1 MLPKTRYAFFALLSS
16 LTLMLSACGS
26 SASNDSIIA
35 TSVAMTVQAQ
45 NTQEAAFTPTN
56 LPATD
61 VPPLLFSP
69 TPGITHVPPT
79 APPASSSDIKPCYS
93 ADFVSDVTIPDGTIV
108 SPGQTFWKTWRVTNS
123 GSCAWDSSYKFVF
136 MDGDIMGGGY
146 VYSFPGAAAPG
157 QTVDIPIQLYA
168 PQAAGTYTGTWAIEA
183 PDKTIFGVGQY
194 SQPLSVKVVVVTG
207 TPANNRTASP
217 YGVADVTYNDVIR
230 VCKKANTLW
239 TYSANISS
247 NGPVTVIFTWEQ
259 SDGHNFPNN
268 KITFTDATTVTRS
281 NDWQQGIASSTNP
294 RWVRLVVTSP
304 TYQEFPKLA
313 IPPLCGY

>member
-1 MLPKTRYAFFALLSS
+1 MLPKTRYVFFALLSS
-16 LTLMLSACGS
+16 LTLILSACGS

-35 TSVAMTVQAQ
+35 TSVAMTVQVQ

-56 LPATD
+56 PPATD

-69 TPGITHVPPT
+69 TAGATHIPPT
-79 APPASSSDIKPCYS
+79 APPAGSANIKPCYS

-168 PQAAGTYTGTWAIEA
+168 PQDAGTYTGTWAIEA

-194 SQPLSVKVVVVTG
+194 SQPLSVQVVVVNG
-207 TPANNRTASP
+207 TPANNKTASP
-217 YGVADVTYNDVIR
+217 YDITNVTYDVAR
-230 VCKKANTLW
+230 SCTAANTFY
-239 TYSANISS
+239 TISASITS
-247 NGPVTVIFTWEQ
+247 NGPVKAVFTWLQ
-259 SDGHNFPNN
+259 SDGHNTANR
-268 KITFTDATTVTRS
+268 KMTFTEATTQVATREWS
-281 NDWQQGIASSTNP
+281 QGIASSTNP
-294 RWVRLVVTSP
+294 RWVSITITSP
-304 TYQEFPKLA
+304 TYHEWPKVTL
-313 IPPLCGY
+313 PPLCGH